1 MSKIDAVLVLGCY
14 GQSDEEEFSFC
25 CGVNNSIL
33 ELRNLDEFEYERVVE
48 FFDKA
53 CGLFDSSISDYNKCS
68 NILNILYKTHKVI
81 SPDTLRKIQYY
92 LNMHRKCRPYLMLM
106 LREDY
111 NGK

>member
-1 MSKIDAVLVLGCY
+1 MPRIDAMLILGCH
-14 GQSDEEEFSFC
+14 GRSDESFRLC
-25 CGVNNSIL
+25 HGVNNSIL
-33 ELRNLDEFEYERVVE
+33 NTIDLDDFEYERVMS

-81 SPDTLRKIQYY
+81 NPDTLKKIQYY
-92 LNMHRKCRPYLMLM
+92 LDMHKKCRPYLMLV

-111 NGK
+111 DGKQ